1 MSPYRDLTSSLP
13 TFNRSAIWSNCDD
26 PFLYEEHA
34 MSMLRRVF
42 GFLVVATLIALS
54 PTLTR
59 ADEAD
64 TALARIRQN
73 KAVTIGFRESAVP
86 FAYLDERR
94 QPSGYSIDIC
104 NRVVAEIGRKL
115 GIAGIEAR
123 YVPVTPQ
130 TRIPLIANG
139 TVDIECGTTVN
150 SLARQEQV
158 DFSYAIALAEG
169 RMLVRVSSG
178 IRDLPDLD
186 GKIVALAAGTT
197 AEHYV
202 RAVLDRR
209 KINVRVLQVRDNAEG
224 LLAVNSQRV
233 DAFINDAVLLDGA
246 LQKTQNKA
254 DLTVVGQPLSF
265 EQVALMV
272 GRNNSGLL
280 AIVNGTI
287 ARMLAAGELQKL
299 YDQWITPYGVP
310 IAGEVDALFKIEA
323 IAE

>member
-1 MSPYRDLTSSLP
+1 M
-13 TFNRSAIWSNCDD
+13 F
-26 PFLYEEHA
+26 
-34 MSMLRRVF
+34 RRVF
-42 GFLVVATLIALS
+42 GFLAVATIIALS
-54 PTLTR
+54 PAVTR

-73 KAVTIGFRESAVP
+73 KAVTIGFRESAAP

-94 QPSGYSIDIC
+94 QPSGYSNDIC
-104 NRVVAEIGRKL
+104 KKIIAEIGRKL
-115 GIAGIEAR
+115 AIPGIETR
-123 YVPVTPQ
+123 YIPVTPQ

-169 RMLVRVSSG
+169 RMLVIASSA

-197 AEHYV
+197 AEHDV
-202 RAVLDRR
+202 RA
-209 KINVRVLQVRDNAEG
+209 
-224 LLAVNSQRV
+224 
-233 DAFINDAVLLDGA
+233 DAFINDAVLLGGA
-246 LQKTQNKA
+246 LQKTENKA

-272 GRNNSGLL
+272 GKNNSGLL
-280 AIVNGTI
+280 TIVNGAI
-287 ARMLAAGELQKL
+287 ARMLAADELQKL
-299 YDQWITPYGVP
+299 YEKWITPYGVP
-310 IAGEVDALFKIEA
+310 IEGELDALFKLEA

>member
-1 MSPYRDLTSSLP
+1 MPVFTRVSCFL
-13 TFNRSAIWSNCDD
+13 AI
-26 PFLYEEHA
+26 A
-34 MSMLRRVF
+34 
-42 GFLVVATLIALS
+42 AAIALS
-54 PTLTR
+54 PSLTR

-64 TALARIRQN
+64 SALARIRQN
-73 KAVTIGFRESAVP
+73 KAVSIGFRESAAP
-86 FAYLDERR
+86 FAYLDEHR

-104 NRVVAEIGRKL
+104 NRIVAEIGRKL
-115 GIAGIEAR
+115 AIPGIETR

-169 RMLVRVSSG
+169 RMLVRASSG

-299 YDQWITPYGVP
+299 YEKWITPYGVP
-310 IAGEVDALFKIEA
+310 IEGELDALFRVEA

>member
-1 MSPYRDLTSSLP
+1 
-13 TFNRSAIWSNCDD
+13 
-26 PFLYEEHA
+26 
-34 MSMLRRVF
+34 MSMSTRVSC
-42 GFLVVATLIALS
+42 FLAIATVIALS
-54 PTLTR
+54 PSVTW

-64 TALARIRQN
+64 TALARVRQN
-73 KAVTIGFRESAVP
+73 KAVTIGYRESAAP

-104 NRVVAEIGRKL
+104 NRIVAEIGRKL
-115 GIAGIEAR
+115 AISGIETR

-158 DFSYAIALAEG
+158 DFSHAIALAEG
-169 RMLVRVSSG
+169 RMLVRASSG

-197 AEHYV
+197 ADHYV
-202 RAVLDRR
+202 RAALDRR
-209 KINVRVLQVRDNAEG
+209 KISVRVLQVRDNAEG
-224 LLAVNSQRV
+224 LLAVTSQRV
-233 DAFINDAVLLDGA
+233 DAFINDAVLLEGT
-246 LQKTQNKA
+246 LQKTENKA
-254 DLTVVGQPLSF
+254 DLTVVGKPLSF

-280 AIVNGTI
+280 TIVNGTI

-299 YDQWITPYGVP
+299 YEKWITPYGVP
-310 IAGEVDALFKIEA
+310 IEGELDALFKIEA